1 MADLH
6 LNIISPEK
14 TLYDGDIERVTLPG
28 TVGPFTIY
36 PHHAPIISS
45 LEKGCIEYIP
55 ADESDAGAI
64 GTNANADAASG
75 GSSASNDVSVRI
87 KSLEIKGGFIEMSDG
102 VVTVCVS

>member
-28 TVGPFTIY
+28 TLGPFTIY

-45 LEKGCIEYIP
+45 LEKGSIEYIP

-64 GTNANADAASG
+64 GANG
-75 GSSASNDVSVRI
+75 TSAGEREVAGKI
-87 KSLEIKGGFIEMSDG
+87 KKIEISGGFIEMSDG

>member
-6 LNIISPEK
+6 LNIISPER

-28 TVGPFTIY
+28 TLGPFTIF

-45 LEKGCIEYIP
+45 LEKGNIEYIP
-55 ADESDAGAI
+55 AGESND
-64 GTNANADAASG
+64 ASG
-75 GSSASNDVSVRI
+75 KMS
-87 KSLEIKGGFIEMSDG
+87 SLEIKGGFIEMSDG